1 MELADA
7 SSRRHGT
14 RMSFSIRVP
23 VSYLISGMALVGL
36 LYFIRAELT
45 LDVSRP
51 IVITTESARVVP
63 EPAAIPNVVIAQAEE
78 EPYAKHMRAVREGC
92 GEICE
97 LTMPPPAFKRF
108 DCMALGTN
116 AAIDAVGWE
125 SPPPRQIPEAMRAA
139 FTFDGRVVLSEYYFN
154 QKYLGA
160 TASESLWT
168 RERVDE
174 MIQQARTRTLVGNY
188 GLSETG
194 WVIEG
199 LARMNLSRAD
209 EVLVIGSENPWV
221 EACVL
226 AAGAGRV
233 TTLEYGVITSLHP
246 QITTLTPDAL
256 RSQFASYMNRFDAVV
271 TFSSV
276 EHSGLGRYGDALNPY
291 GDKQA
296 IARAWCLAKPGAPLL
311 LGVMCGATD
320 ELAFNA
326 HRIYGPM
333 QLAHLT
339 ANWAHVWRAP
349 EGGQVVHLFER
360 RAWP

>member
-1 MELADA
+1 MPYWL
-7 SSRRHGT
+7 
-14 RMSFSIRVP
+14 V
-23 VSYLISGMALVGL
+23 VLALVGL
-36 LYFIRAELT
+36 LYFIRNELA
-45 LDVSRP
+45 LDNVR
-51 IVITTESARVVP
+51 RVVP
-63 EPAAIPNVVIAQAEE
+63 NKVIITDDATSADVVIIKDSVDEFVVTTEPELAPIE
-78 EPYAKHMRAVREGC
+78 EPYARHMRAVREGC

-97 LTMPPPAFKRF
+97 LSMPPPAIKRF

-125 SPPPRQIPEAMRAA
+125 MPPPRQIPDAMRAA
-139 FTFDGRVVLSEYYFN
+139 FTFDGRIVPSEYYLH
-154 QKYLGA
+154 QTYLGA
-160 TASESLWT
+160 TASESVWT

-174 MIQQARTRTLVGNY
+174 MVQKARMRTLEGNY
-188 GLSETG
+188 GRSETG

-199 LARMNLSRAD
+199 LARMMNRSLAA

-226 AAGAGRV
+226 AAGARRV

-256 RSQFASYMNRFDAVV
+256 RAQFASYMNRFDAIV

-296 IARAWCLAKPGAPLL
+296 LARAWCLAKPGALLL

-326 HRIYGPM
+326 HRVYGPM
-333 QLAHLT
+333 QMAHLT

-349 EGGQVVHLFER
+349 EGGQVVHLFEKQI
-360 RAWP
+360 WS